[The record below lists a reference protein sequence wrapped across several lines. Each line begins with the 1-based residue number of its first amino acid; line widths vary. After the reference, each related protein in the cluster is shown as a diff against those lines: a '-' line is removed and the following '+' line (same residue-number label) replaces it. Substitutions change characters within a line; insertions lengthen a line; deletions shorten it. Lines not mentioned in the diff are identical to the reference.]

1 MSNFAYKR
9 GVASGEKMSEGGTIT
24 PETQIKELT
33 EKLEEETDRL
43 LKLYAAYEQ
52 QEAELR
58 DTKAEVEVL
67 EKEIVE
73 REIEKESLEALLTE
87 KDARIR
93 ELEMRAGK
101 AGKQVEHL
109 EPELRKMEEKFT
121 REKDR
126 LGKVFSIAE
135 ELDNDLRLAV
145 VELQTRDE
153 WYMDHM
159 SLFEDLN
166 KAIKRRYEMIE
177 AAAEAER
184 QSQHMGRAIA
194 ERMDEM
200 VEARAAEMT
209 IEEATEIDS
218 TESEEKSSE
227 DEAAVESAES
237 EEEEWNWSE
246 QVLTGVM
253 EKNGITDRDA
263 FIEFAKSYDMDGN
276 RYLKGSE
283 LGAAASDFVAKDAPV
298 EEPSEETPS
307 EEVSQV
313 PQSDSEEQS
322 DNDREPEVVWRNTSD
337 SQGNQ

>member
-1 MSNFAYKR
+1 MSDA
-9 GVASGEKMSEGGTIT
+9 GTIT

-93 ELEMRAGK
+93 DLEMK
-101 AGKQVEHL
+101 ASKSTKQVEHL
-109 EPELRKMEEKFT
+109 EPELQKMEEKFS

-145 VELQTRDE
+145 VELQTRDD

-184 QSQHMGRAIA
+184 QSQHMGRAIS

-209 IEEATEIDS
+209 LEEASDIES
-218 TESEEKSSE
+218 VESENTPASN
-227 DEAAVESAES
+227 DETSAEES
-237 EEEEWNWSE
+237 GEDDWTWSDS
-246 QVLTGVM
+246 VLTGVM
-253 EKNGITDRDA
+253 QKNNITDREA

-276 RYLKGSE
+276 KYLKGSE
-283 LGAAASDFVAKDAPV
+283 LGAAAADFAAKDEPA
-298 EEPSEETPS
+298 EEPPAMEEAPDEEETNEGSS
-307 EEVSQV
+307 E
-313 PQSDSEEQS
+313 D
-322 DNDREPEVVWRNTSD
+322 DKKEPEVVWRNSGD
-337 SQGNQ
+337 SQDDQ

>member
-1 MSNFAYKR
+1 MSDA
-9 GVASGEKMSEGGTIT
+9 GTIT

-93 ELEMRAGK
+93 DLEMK
-101 AGKQVEHL
+101 ASKSSKQVEHL
-109 EPELRKMEEKFT
+109 EPELQKMEEKFT

-145 VELQTRDE
+145 VELNTRDE
-153 WYMDHM
+153 WYMSHM

-194 ERMDEM
+194 ERMEEM

-209 IEEATEIDS
+209 LEEASEIETVEAENTPEASEEAGS
-218 TESEEKSSE
+218 TEESGE
-227 DEAAVESAES
+227 DD
-237 EEEEWNWSE
+237 WTWSE
-246 QVLTGVM
+246 QVLSGVM
-253 EKNGITDRDA
+253 QKNGITDRDA

-276 RYLKGSE
+276 KYLKGSE
-283 LGAAASDFVAKDAPV
+283 LGAAAVDFVAKDAPAA
-298 EEPSEETPS
+298 EEPATEESPAD
-307 EEVSQV
+307 E
-313 PQSDSEEQS
+313 SDDSTDGE
-322 DNDREPEVVWRNTSD
+322 DKEPEVVWRNSGD
-337 SQGNQ
+337 SQQVM

>member
-1 MSNFAYKR
+1 MSDA
-9 GVASGEKMSEGGTIT
+9 GTIT

-93 ELEMRAGK
+93 DLEMK
-101 AGKQVEHL
+101 ASKSSKQVEHL
-109 EPELRKMEEKFT
+109 EPELQKMEEKFT

-145 VELQTRDE
+145 VELNTRDE
-153 WYMDHM
+153 WYMNHM

-194 ERMDEM
+194 ERMEEM

-209 IEEATEIDS
+209 MEEATEIES
-218 TESEEKSSE
+218 TESESAAEATE
-227 DEAAVESAES
+227 EAAAE
-237 EEEEWNWSE
+237 EAGEEEWNWSE
-246 QVLTGVM
+246 QVLLGVM
-253 EKNGITDRDA
+253 QKNGITDRDA

-276 RYLKGSE
+276 KYLKGSE
-283 LGAAASDFVAKDAPV
+283 LGAAAVDFVAKDSPAEEAPA
-298 EEPSEETPS
+298 EEAAAEETPAEESTES
-307 EEVSQV
+307 EEK
-313 PQSDSEEQS
+313 
-322 DNDREPEVVWRNTSD
+322 EPAVVWRNSGDSED
-337 SQGNQ
+337 SQ

>member
-1 MSNFAYKR
+1 MSDA
-9 GVASGEKMSEGGTIT
+9 GTIT

-33 EKLEEETDRL
+33 EKLEEETERL

-93 ELEMRAGK
+93 DLEMK
-101 AGKQVEHL
+101 ASKSSKQVEHL
-109 EPELRKMEEKFT
+109 EPELQKMEEKFT

-153 WYMDHM
+153 WYMEHM

-184 QSQHMGRAIA
+184 QSQHMGRAIT
-194 ERMDEM
+194 ERMEEM

-209 IEEATEIDS
+209 LEEATEI
-218 TESEEKSSE
+218 ESVEAANTPAPSE
-227 DEAAVESAES
+227 DDGAEEG
-237 EEEEWNWSE
+237 EEDEWNWSE
-246 QVLTGVM
+246 SVLTGVM
-253 EKNGITDRDA
+253 EKNGITDREA

-276 RYLKGSE
+276 QYLKGSE
-283 LGAAASDFVAKDAPV
+283 LGAAAADFVAKDDEPA
-298 EEPSEETPS
+298 EEEASE
-307 EEVSQV
+307 
-313 PQSDSEEQS
+313 D
-322 DNDREPEVVWRNTSD
+322 DAKEPEVVWRNSEGSQD
-337 SQGNQ
+337 SQ

>member
-1 MSNFAYKR
+1 
-9 GVASGEKMSEGGTIT
+9 MSEGGTIT

-33 EKLEEETDRL
+33 EKLEEETERL

-93 ELEMRAGK
+93 DLEMKAGK
-101 AGKQVEHL
+101 SSKQVEHL
-109 EPELRKMEEKFT
+109 EPELQKMEEKFT

-145 VELQTRDE
+145 IELQTRDD
-153 WYMDHM
+153 WYMEHM

-194 ERMDEM
+194 ERMEEM

-209 IEEATEIDS
+209 L
-218 TESEEKSSE
+218 
-227 DEAAVESAES
+227 DEASEIESTDDSPAASPDATDAET
-237 EEEEWNWSE
+237 EENEEDEWNWSE
-246 QVLTGVM
+246 SVLVGVM

-263 FIEFAKSYDMDGN
+263 FVEFAKSYDMDGN
-276 RYLKGSE
+276 KYLKGSE
-283 LGAAASDFVAKDAPV
+283 LGAAAVDFVAKDAPAPA
-298 EEPSEETPS
+298 EEPAEEPAEAEQTSE
-307 EEVSQV
+307 
-313 PQSDSEEQS
+313 DK
-322 DNDREPEVVWRNTSD
+322 EPEVVWRNSGNSD
-337 SQGNQ
+337 GNQ

>member
-1 MSNFAYKR
+1 VRM
-9 GVASGEKMSEGGTIT
+9 MSETSTVT
-24 PETQIKELT
+24 PEVRIKEL
-33 EKLEEETDRL
+33 EESLGEETDRL
-43 LKLYAAYEQ
+43 LKLYSAYEQ
-52 QEAELR
+52 QEKELL

-67 EKEIVE
+67 ETEIVD
-73 REIEKESLEALLTE
+73 REIEKESLESLLTE

-93 ELEMRAGK
+93 ELEFK
-101 AGKQVEHL
+101 SSKTGKQVEHL
-109 EPELRKMEEKFT
+109 EPELEKMEEKYT

-145 VELQTRDE
+145 VELQTRDS

-166 KAIKRRYEMIE
+166 KAIQNRYEMIE

-209 IEEATEIDS
+209 IDEASVIDS
-218 TESEEKSSE
+218 TEAVSTESTSTDESE
-227 DEAAVESAES
+227 DD
-237 EEEEWNWSE
+237 EWNWSE
-246 QVLTGVM
+246 NVLVGVM
-253 EKNGITDRDA
+253 DKNGIKDRDA
-263 FIEFAKSYDMDGN
+263 FIEFAKAYDIDGN

-283 LGAAASDFVAKDAPV
+283 LAAAAVDFAAQDGA
-298 EEPSEETPS
+298 EEEADSTEETP
-307 EEVSQV
+307 EEEADSTEET
-313 PQSDSEEQS
+313 PEETDPESSSGWSDGQDPWEGQ
-322 DNDREPEVVWRNTSD
+322 
-337 SQGNQ
+337 

>member
-1 MSNFAYKR
+1 MSDA
-9 GVASGEKMSEGGTIT
+9 GTIT

-43 LKLYAAYEQ
+43 LKLYSAYEQ

-93 ELEMRAGK
+93 DLEMK
-101 AGKQVEHL
+101 ASKSSKQVEHL
-109 EPELRKMEEKFT
+109 EPELQKMEEKFS

-145 VELQTRDE
+145 VELSTRDE
-153 WYMDHM
+153 WYMAHM

-194 ERMDEM
+194 ERMEEM

-209 IEEATEIDS
+209 LEEATDIETTEAENISPATEEES
-218 TESEEKSSE
+218 TTEEESE
-227 DEAAVESAES
+227 DDD
-237 EEEEWNWSE
+237 WNWSE
-246 QVLTGVM
+246 QVLLGVM

-263 FIEFAKSYDMDGN
+263 FVEFAKSYDMDGN
-276 RYLKGSE
+276 KYLKGSE
-283 LGAAASDFVAKDAPV
+283 LGAAAVDFVAKDAPAEEESDEGV
-298 EEPSEETPS
+298 SLEEPSAEESSS
-307 EEVSQV
+307 EGTK
-313 PQSDSEEQS
+313 
-322 DNDREPEVVWRNTSD
+322 EPEVVWRNSGDTE
-337 SQGNQ
+337 

>member
-1 MSNFAYKR
+1 
-9 GVASGEKMSEGGTIT
+9 MSENGTIT
-24 PETQIKELT
+24 PETQNKELT
-33 EKLEEETDRL
+33 EKLAEETERL
-43 LKLYAAYEQ
+43 LILMGAYEK
-52 QEAELR
+52 QEKELVS
-58 DTKAEVEVL
+58 TKAEIEVL

-93 ELEMRAGK
+93 DLEMK
-101 AGKQVEHL
+101 ASKSGKQVEHL
-109 EPELRKMEEKFT
+109 EPELQKMEEKFA

-153 WYMDHM
+153 WYMSHM

-184 QSQHMGRAIA
+184 QSQHMGRAIT

-209 IEEATEIDS
+209 LTEASDIDEVASNETTPVVEESGDD
-218 TESEEKSSE
+218 SE
-227 DEAAVESAES
+227 D
-237 EEEEWNWSE
+237 EWNWSE
-246 QVLTGVM
+246 SVLVGVM

-263 FIEFAKSYDMDGN
+263 FVEFAKSYDMDGN

-283 LGAAASDFVAKDAPV
+283 LGAAAVDYVAKDTPAETSV
-298 EEPSEETPS
+298 EPAAETVVEATPGS
-307 EEVSQV
+307 
-313 PQSDSEEQS
+313 
-322 DNDREPEVVWRNTSD
+322 EPEVTWRTSGDTSD
-337 SQGNQ
+337 Q

>member
-1 MSNFAYKR
+1 M
-9 GVASGEKMSEGGTIT
+9 MSETSTVT
-24 PETQIKELT
+24 PEVRIKEL
-33 EKLEEETDRL
+33 EEHLGEETERL
-43 LKLYAAYEQ
+43 LKLYSAYEQ
-52 QEAELR
+52 QEKELL

-67 EKEIVE
+67 ETEIVD
-73 REIEKESLEALLTE
+73 REIEKESLESLLTE

-93 ELEMRAGK
+93 ELEFK
-101 AGKQVEHL
+101 SSKTGKQVEHL
-109 EPELRKMEEKFT
+109 EPELEKMEEKYA

-145 VELQTRDE
+145 VELQTRDS

-166 KAIKRRYEMIE
+166 KAIQNRYEMIE

-209 IEEATEIDS
+209 IDEASVIDS
-218 TESEEKSSE
+218 TESVSTESTSTDESE
-227 DEAAVESAES
+227 DD
-237 EEEEWNWSE
+237 EWNWSE
-246 QVLTGVM
+246 NVLVGVM
-253 EKNGITDRDA
+253 DKNGIKDRDA
-263 FIEFAKSYDMDGN
+263 FIEFAKAYDIDGN

-283 LGAAASDFVAKDAPV
+283 LAAAAVDFAAQDGA
-298 EEPSEETPS
+298 EEEADSTEETSEETP
-307 EEVSQV
+307 EETDPESSSGW
-313 PQSDSEEQS
+313 SDGQDPWEGQ
-322 DNDREPEVVWRNTSD
+322 
-337 SQGNQ
+337 

>member
-1 MSNFAYKR
+1 
-9 GVASGEKMSEGGTIT
+9 MSETGTIT

-93 ELEMRAGK
+93 DLEMK
-101 AGKQVEHL
+101 ASKSSKQVEHL
-109 EPELRKMEEKFT
+109 EPELQKMEEKFT

-145 VELQTRDE
+145 VELQTRDD
-153 WYMDHM
+153 WYMEHM

-194 ERMDEM
+194 EKMDEM

-209 IEEATEIDS
+209 LEEANKIDDSEVSTDTETTEETS
-218 TESEEKSSE
+218 TEAQS
-227 DEAAVESAES
+227 EAAG
-237 EEEEWNWSE
+237 EEEEWNWSDA
-246 QVLTGVM
+246 VLDGVM
-253 EKNGITDRDA
+253 EKNGITDKEA

-276 RYLKGSE
+276 KYLKGSE
-283 LGAAASDFVAKDAPV
+283 LGAAAADVVAKD
-298 EEPSEETPS
+298 EPSEAAAEAEPEAEDT
-307 EEVSQV
+307 EDT
-313 PQSDSEEQS
+313 SD
-322 DNDREPEVVWRNTSD
+322 DGDKEPEVVWRNSGD
-337 SQGNQ
+337 SSGNQ

>member
-1 MSNFAYKR
+1 
-9 GVASGEKMSEGGTIT
+9 MSETGTIT

-93 ELEMRAGK
+93 DLEMK
-101 AGKQVEHL
+101 ASKSSKQVEHL
-109 EPELRKMEEKFT
+109 EPELQKMEEKFT

-145 VELQTRDE
+145 VELQTRDD
-153 WYMDHM
+153 WYIEHM

-194 ERMDEM
+194 EKMDEM

-209 IEEATEIDS
+209 LEEANKIDDSEVSTDTETTEETS
-218 TESEEKSSE
+218 TEAQS
-227 DEAAVESAES
+227 EAAG
-237 EEEEWNWSE
+237 EEEEWNWSDA
-246 QVLTGVM
+246 VLDGVM
-253 EKNGITDRDA
+253 EKNGITDKEA

-276 RYLKGSE
+276 KYLKGSE
-283 LGAAASDFVAKDAPV
+283 LGAAAADFVASD
-298 EEPSEETPS
+298 EPYEAAAEAEPEAEDT
-307 EEVSQV
+307 EDT
-313 PQSDSEEQS
+313 SD
-322 DNDREPEVVWRNTSD
+322 DGDKEPEVVWRNSGD
-337 SQGNQ
+337 SSGNQ

>member
-1 MSNFAYKR
+1 MSDA
-9 GVASGEKMSEGGTIT
+9 GTIT

-93 ELEMRAGK
+93 DLEMK
-101 AGKQVEHL
+101 ASKSGKQVEHL
-109 EPELRKMEEKFT
+109 EPELQKMEEKFT

-145 VELQTRDE
+145 VELQTRDD
-153 WYMDHM
+153 WYMEHM

-184 QSQHMGRAIA
+184 QSQHMGRAIS

-209 IEEATEIDS
+209 LEEATEI
-218 TESEEKSSE
+218 
-227 DEAAVESAES
+227 ESAEAAKTPAPS
-237 EEEEWNWSE
+237 EDDGAEETEDDEWNWSE
-246 QVLTGVM
+246 SVLTGVM

-276 RYLKGSE
+276 KYLKGSE
-283 LGAAASDFVAKDAPV
+283 LGAAAVDFVAKDTPA
-298 EEPSEETPS
+298 EESSEDDTK
-307 EEVSQV
+307 
-313 PQSDSEEQS
+313 
-322 DNDREPEVVWRNTSD
+322 EPDVVWRNSEN
-337 SQGNQ
+337 SQEDQ

>member
-1 MSNFAYKR
+1 MSDA
-9 GVASGEKMSEGGTIT
+9 GTIT

-33 EKLEEETDRL
+33 EKLEEQTDRL

-93 ELEMRAGK
+93 DLEMK
-101 AGKQVEHL
+101 ASKSSKQVEHL
-109 EPELRKMEEKFT
+109 EPELQKMEEKFS

-145 VELQTRDE
+145 VELQTRDD

-177 AAAEAER
+177 TAAEAER

-209 IEEATEIDS
+209 LEEASEIESIESENASASSDETS
-218 TESEEKSSE
+218 TE
-227 DEAAVESAES
+227 ESG
-237 EEEEWNWSE
+237 EEEWTWSE
-246 QVLTGVM
+246 SVLTGVM
-253 EKNGITDRDA
+253 QKNNITDREA

-276 RYLKGSE
+276 QYLKGSE
-283 LGAAASDFVAKDAPV
+283 LGAAAADFAAKDQPAEEAPAA
-298 EEPSEETPS
+298 EESPDEEETTEESS
-307 EEVSQV
+307 E
-313 PQSDSEEQS
+313 D
-322 DNDREPEVVWRNTSD
+322 DDKEPEVVWRNSGD
-337 SQGNQ
+337 SQDDQ